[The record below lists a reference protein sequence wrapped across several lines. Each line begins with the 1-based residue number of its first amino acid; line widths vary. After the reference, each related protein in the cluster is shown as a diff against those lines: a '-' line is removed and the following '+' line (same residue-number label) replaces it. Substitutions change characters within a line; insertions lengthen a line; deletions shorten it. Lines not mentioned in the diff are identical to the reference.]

1 MNFTQEILQKLKIL
15 YVEDDLLAR
24 DEIAEFLDFEIGKVE
39 LASNGKEG
47 LEKFKTF
54 KPHIVITD
62 INMPNMDG
70 ITLIENLRNRL
81 NYISIPILVLT
92 TERTVEMKAKG
103 RQAGAT
109 AWMVKPFDQE
119 LLHLAILKTIAKVEE
134 DQEINIAI
142 TRFAP
147 SPTGYLHIGG
157 LRTALFNYLWARKN
171 NGKFRLRIED
181 TDLARNK
188 QEATEAILE
197 AFKWVGMDWDDEVVY
212 QSEKFDVYKKYV
224 NELLEKGLAYKCY
237 LTPEELKEYR
247 DAVQSGKEPPFDIR
261 KYRDFKGELDKDYVI
276 RFKAPLSGMVTLN
289 DGVKGEV
296 SIEIKPSDDFVIARS
311 SGVPTYNFVVVIDD
325 HEMGMT
331 EIIRGDDHL
340 NNTFKQILIYKAFG
354 WEVPKFYHVPM
365 IHNEKGKKLSK
376 RDGAVDVMEY
386 KKEGFLP
393 EALLNFLVRLGWSY
407 GDQEIFSMEE
417 MIQLFNPNDI
427 NKSASSYNLDKLL
440 WLNQHYIKNTPN
452 KKIAKLLNED
462 FYMGSELVL

>member
-1 MNFTQEILQKLKIL
+1 MT
-15 YVEDDLLAR
+15 
-24 DEIAEFLDFEIGKVE
+24 
-39 LASNGKEG
+39 
-47 LEKFKTF
+47 
-54 KPHIVITD
+54 
-62 INMPNMDG
+62 
-70 ITLIENLRNRL
+70 
-81 NYISIPILVLT
+81 
-92 TERTVEMKAKG
+92 
-103 RQAGAT
+103 
-109 AWMVKPFDQE
+109 
-119 LLHLAILKTIAKVEE
+119 
-134 DQEINIAI
+134 I

-289 DGVKGEV
+289 DGVKGEISV
-296 SIEIKPSDDFVIARS
+296 EIKPSDDFVIARS

-354 WEVPKFYHVPM
+354 WEVPNFYHVPM
-365 IHNEKGKKLSK
+365 INNEKGKKLSK

-462 FYMGSELVL
+462 FNINIENHDKMEILLDDVKERGKTLKEMSEIIENILTIPTQYNEKAVKKFIKEETKENLAKFIEFISDKELHLPNEWHDVLMEEFIPQNGLKPKDIMPPLRICMNGDTKGIDLSNLLAILGKEEVIKRVKKFIEQ

>member
-1 MNFTQEILQKLKIL
+1 MT
-15 YVEDDLLAR
+15 
-24 DEIAEFLDFEIGKVE
+24 
-39 LASNGKEG
+39 
-47 LEKFKTF
+47 
-54 KPHIVITD
+54 
-62 INMPNMDG
+62 
-70 ITLIENLRNRL
+70 
-81 NYISIPILVLT
+81 
-92 TERTVEMKAKG
+92 
-103 RQAGAT
+103 
-109 AWMVKPFDQE
+109 
-119 LLHLAILKTIAKVEE
+119 
-134 DQEINIAI
+134 I

-365 IHNEKGKKLSK
+365 INNEKGKKLSK

-462 FYMGSELVL
+462 FNIDIENHDKMEILLDDVKERGKTLKEMSEIIENILTIPTQYNEKAVKKFIKEETKENLAKFIEFISDKELHLPNEWHDVLMEEFIPQNSLKPKDIMPPLRICMNGDTKGIDLSNLLAILGKEEVIKRVKKFIEQ

>member
-1 MNFTQEILQKLKIL
+1 MT
-15 YVEDDLLAR
+15 
-24 DEIAEFLDFEIGKVE
+24 
-39 LASNGKEG
+39 
-47 LEKFKTF
+47 
-54 KPHIVITD
+54 
-62 INMPNMDG
+62 
-70 ITLIENLRNRL
+70 
-81 NYISIPILVLT
+81 
-92 TERTVEMKAKG
+92 
-103 RQAGAT
+103 
-109 AWMVKPFDQE
+109 
-119 LLHLAILKTIAKVEE
+119 
-134 DQEINIAI
+134 I

-197 AFKWVGMDWDDEVVY
+197 AFKWVGMAWDDEVVY

-224 NELLEKGLAYKCY
+224 NELLERGLAYKCY

-247 DAVQSGKEPPFDIR
+247 DAVQSGKEAPFDIR
-261 KYRDFKGELDKDYVI
+261 KYRDFEGELDKDYVI

-289 DGVKGEV
+289 DGVKGEISV
-296 SIEIKPSDDFVIARS
+296 EIKPSDDFVIARS

-354 WEVPKFYHVPM
+354 WEVPNFYHVPM
-365 IHNEKGKKLSK
+365 INNEKGKKLSK

-462 FYMGSELVL
+462 FNIDIENHDKMEILLDDVKDRGKTLKEMSEIIENILTIPTQYNEKAVKKFIKEETKENLAKFIEFISDKELHLPNEWHDVLMEEFIPQNNLKPKDIMPPLRICMNGDTKGIDLSNLLAILGKEEVIKRVKKFIEQ

>member
-1 MNFTQEILQKLKIL
+1 MT
-15 YVEDDLLAR
+15 
-24 DEIAEFLDFEIGKVE
+24 
-39 LASNGKEG
+39 
-47 LEKFKTF
+47 
-54 KPHIVITD
+54 
-62 INMPNMDG
+62 
-70 ITLIENLRNRL
+70 
-81 NYISIPILVLT
+81 
-92 TERTVEMKAKG
+92 
-103 RQAGAT
+103 
-109 AWMVKPFDQE
+109 
-119 LLHLAILKTIAKVEE
+119 
-134 DQEINIAI
+134 I

-462 FYMGSELVL
+462 FNIDIENHDKMEILLDDVKERGKTLKEMSEIIENILTIPTQYNEKAVKKFIKEETKGYLAKFIEFISDKELHLPNEWHDVLMEEFIPQNSLKPKDIMPPLRICMNGDTKGIDLSNLLAILGKEEVIKRVKKFIEQ

>member
-1 MNFTQEILQKLKIL
+1 MT
-15 YVEDDLLAR
+15 
-24 DEIAEFLDFEIGKVE
+24 
-39 LASNGKEG
+39 
-47 LEKFKTF
+47 
-54 KPHIVITD
+54 
-62 INMPNMDG
+62 
-70 ITLIENLRNRL
+70 
-81 NYISIPILVLT
+81 
-92 TERTVEMKAKG
+92 
-103 RQAGAT
+103 
-109 AWMVKPFDQE
+109 
-119 LLHLAILKTIAKVEE
+119 
-134 DQEINIAI
+134 I

-224 NELLEKGLAYKCY
+224 NELLERGLAYKCY

-247 DAVQSGKEPPFDIR
+247 DAVQSGKEAPFDIR
-261 KYRDFKGELDKDYVI
+261 KYRDFEGELDKDYVI

-289 DGVKGEV
+289 DGVKGEISV
-296 SIEIKPSDDFVIARS
+296 EIKPSDDFVIARS

-365 IHNEKGKKLSK
+365 INNEKGKKLSK

-452 KKIAKLLNED
+452 KKIAKLLKED
-462 FYMGSELVL
+462 FNIDIENHDKMEILLDDVKDRGKTLKEMSEIIENILTIPTQYNEKAVKKFIKEETKENLAKFIEFISDKELHLPNEWHDVLMEEFIPQNSLKPKDIMPPLRICMNGDTKGIDLSNLLAILGKEEVIKRIKKFIEQ